1 MWVNFGFAYNDG
13 GEVNRA
19 HAEDDLKISLV
30 KDGGEPVI
38 VSQFM
43 MQLQRLKTVERK
55 DPPMI
60 LHFHGIQ
67 I

>member
-13 GEVNRA
+13 GEVHRA

-38 VSQFM
+38 VSQFL